1 MDEPSTQQYYIILG
15 MLKIFKFIFFLKIF
29 FLFFFLFFF
38 EEGKTEF
45 FFSNIFTH
53 AKIY

>member
-29 FLFFFLFFF
+29 FLFFF
-38 EEGKTEF
+38 EEGKTEL